1 MARIER
7 NTITGTGNGTVAF
20 DGWQFANV
28 YSIGPIEIEYIKD
41 GVTSNVPLEDERLI
55 IQPGVLT
62 VNVKTQ
68 PDNAWEFRLQNS
80 IPEENQSELKIWKSG
95 SGSTNISADDNIV
108 FRGQD
113 VDPATV
119 DIFDLRVN
127 LETLSQLFT
136 KALSTHTVEDAARY
150 VKMKQL
156 YLDTF
161 AE

>member
-1 MARIER
+1 MGTLTQWERYSPPMVGISANLSAYQTKTKEGILIMARIER

-108 FRGQD
+108 FRGQE
-113 VDPATV
+113 
-119 DIFDLRVN
+119 R
-127 LETLSQLFT
+127 
-136 KALSTHTVEDAARY
+136 
-150 VKMKQL
+150 
-156 YLDTF
+156 
-161 AE
+161 